1 MELFQKG
8 VWLCS
13 SEAFEDAALG
23 QHSED
28 LLDELLAANPGVFF
42 HLSLLTTLPG
52 ISPSQDREK
61 TRNNLTVLIKITLDE
76 ETDGTCRP
84 ME

>member
-13 SEAFEDAALG
+13 SEVFEDAALG

-28 LLDELLAANPGVFF
+28 LLDELLAANPAFF
-42 HLSLLTTLPG
+42 STFLCSRLCLASLLHRTERKQEI
-52 ISPSQDREK
+52 ISQF
-61 TRNNLTVLIKITLDE
+61 
-76 ETDGTCRP
+76 
-84 ME
+84 